1 MKQYLF
7 RRFYHAI
14 LVLIGISVIVFLMLH
29 LTGDP
34 AALLMPF
41 DATPA
46 QVAELRQRMG
56 FNDPLHVQ
64 YGRFLARALRGDFG
78 QSFRNQQPALAL
90 LLERMPATLQ
100 LAAAAMALALAVA
113 LPVGIVSALRRN
125 SWFDHAGMVFAL
137 IGQSMPVYW
146 LGILL
151 ILVFAVR
158 LGWFPA
164 GGRGTFAHLVLPA
177 VTLGLFSMARVARFT
192 RSAML
197 DALGQDYVRTAR
209 AKGLGEPSV
218 VLLHAFKNASLPI
231 VTIVGLDFAT
241 LLGGAVITETIFGWP
256 GVGRFTVEAIGTR
269 DFPVVQASVF
279 LLALIFVAVN
289 LAVDV
294 LYTWLDPRIRYR

>member
-1 MKQYLF
+1 MKQYLI
-7 RRFYHAI
+7 RRFYHAL
-14 LVLIGISVIVFLMLH
+14 LVLVGISLIVFLMLH

-34 AALLMPF
+34 AALLMPL
-41 DATPA
+41 DAKPEEIA
-46 QVAELRQRMG
+46 ALRQRMG
-56 FNDPLHVQ
+56 FDEPLYVQ
-64 YGRFLARALRGDFG
+64 YGRFFARAVRGDFG
-78 QSFRNQQPALAL
+78 QSFRNQQPAMEL
-90 LLERMPATLQ
+90 LMERMPATLE
-100 LAAAAMALALAVA
+100 LAAAAIALALAVA

-125 SWFDHAGMVFAL
+125 SWLDHAGMVFAL

-151 ILVFAVR
+151 ILIFAVQ

-164 GGRGTFAHLVLPA
+164 GGRGTLAHLALPA

-197 DALGQDYVRTAR
+197 EALAQDYVRTAR
-209 AKGLGEPSV
+209 AKGLPEGRV
-218 VLLHAFKNASLPI
+218 VLLHAFKNAALPI

-256 GVGRFTVEAIGTR
+256 GVGRFTVEAIGMR

-294 LYTWLDPRIRYR
+294 FYTWLDPRIRYR

>member
-1 MKQYLF
+1 MKQYLI
-7 RRFYHAI
+7 RRFYHSL
-14 LVLIGISVIVFLMLH
+14 LVLVGISVIVFLMLH

-34 AALLMPF
+34 AALLMPL

-46 QVAELRQRMG
+46 EIEALRERMG
-56 FNDPLHVQ
+56 FNDPLYEQ
-64 YGRFLARALRGDFG
+64 YGRFFVRAVQGDFG
-78 QSFRNQQPALAL
+78 LSFRNQLPAMDL
-90 LLERMPATLQ
+90 LLERVPATLE
-100 LAAAAMALALAVA
+100 LAAAAMVLALAVA

-125 SWFDHAGMVFAL
+125 SLADHAGMVFAL
-137 IGQSMPVYW
+137 LGQSMPVYW

-151 ILVFAVR
+151 IMIFAVG

-164 GGRGTFAHLVLPA
+164 AGRGGWNHLVLPA

-197 DALGQDYVRTAR
+197 EALSQDYVRTAR
-209 AKGLGEPSV
+209 AKGLPERRV
-218 VLLHAFKNASLPI
+218 VLFHAFKNASLPI
-231 VTIVGLDFAT
+231 VTIIGLDFAT

-256 GVGRFTVEAIGTR
+256 GVGRFTVEAIGIR

-279 LLALIFVAVN
+279 LLALIFVVVN
-289 LAVDV
+289 LTVDV

>member
-1 MKQYLF
+1 MKQYLI
-7 RRFYHAI
+7 RRLYHAI
-14 LVLIGISVIVFLMLH
+14 LVLIGISLIVFFMLH

-34 AALLMPF
+34 VALLMPH

-46 QVAELRQRMG
+46 QIDDLRERMG
-56 FNDPLHVQ
+56 FNDPLYVQ
-64 YGRFLARALRGDFG
+64 YGRFFVRALQGDFG
-78 QSFRNQQPALAL
+78 ESFRNQQPAMEL

-113 LPVGIVSALRRN
+113 LPVGILSALRRN
-125 SWFDHAGMVFAL
+125 SWFDHGGMVFAL

-151 ILVFAVR
+151 ILIFAVQ

-197 DALGQDYVRTAR
+197 EALGQDYVRTAR
-209 AKGLGEPSV
+209 AKGLPEPRV
-218 VLLHAFKNASLPI
+218 VLVHAFKNAALPI

-256 GVGRFTVEAIGTR
+256 GVGRFTVEAIGIR

-279 LLALIFVAVN
+279 SLALIFVVAN
-289 LAVDV
+289 LAVDI

>member
-1 MKQYLF
+1 MKQYLI
-7 RRFYHAI
+7 RRFYHAL
-14 LVLIGISVIVFLMLH
+14 LVLVGISLIVFLMLH

-34 AALLMPF
+34 AALLMPL
-41 DATPA
+41 DAKPEEIA
-46 QVAELRQRMG
+46 ALRQRMG
-56 FNDPLHVQ
+56 FDDPLYVQ
-64 YGRFLARALRGDFG
+64 YGRFFARAVRGDFG
-78 QSFRNQQPALAL
+78 QSFRNQQPAMEL
-90 LLERMPATLQ
+90 LMERMPATLE
-100 LAAAAMALALAVA
+100 LAAAAIALALAVA

-125 SWFDHAGMVFAL
+125 SWLDHAGMIFAL

-151 ILVFAVR
+151 ILIFAVQ

-164 GGRGTFAHLVLPA
+164 GGRGTLAHLALPA

-197 DALGQDYVRTAR
+197 EALAQDYVRTAR
-209 AKGLGEPSV
+209 AKGLPEGRV
-218 VLLHAFKNASLPI
+218 VLLHAFKNAALPI

-256 GVGRFTVEAIGTR
+256 GVGRFTVEAIGMR

-294 LYTWLDPRIRYR
+294 FYTWLDPRIRYR